1 MRARYA
7 APMRMTLIDW
17 LIPAALFAVL
27 VAFSLRTRR
36 YSNSVSGFLAANR
49 CAGRYLVCVAYNMAQ
64 VGIITLVWYFQ
75 QYYDTGFTSIWWG
88 LVENPLMIV
97 IALTGWVAYRFRE
110 TRALTLAQF
119 LEIRYS
125 RSFRIFCGFVAFV
138 AGVLNYAIFPAVSA
152 RFFIWICGLP
162 ESFSVAG
169 TSVETFPF
177 LMALLLSTAIFFVFL
192 GGQIAVMVTDFLQG
206 VFCNITFLVI
216 ILYLLM
222 KFSWGEIGETM
233 LASPA
238 GKSMVDPLGIGE
250 ESQFNA
256 FYWLISAFILF
267 YTMRAWQG
275 DQGYNAAA
283 ITPHEAKM
291 ATVLSGW
298 RWRVLMLVALVIPI
312 CVKVFLTH
320 PNYAAQAQPVHDAI
334 AALPTDAY
342 RAEGRVP
349 LALGLILP
357 AGILGMFVAA
367 MYGAYLS
374 TDDTYLHSWA
384 TIFVQDVVLP
394 VRQMFTAAPVSTAAH
409 LRLVKGSVLAIAVF
423 AFWFGLN
430 YKPNQYVAMWSA
442 LTASVFVSAAGSV
455 IIGGLYWSRGTTRA
469 AWSSMFVG
477 IAVSAFGILVKDNYW
492 VFESAFGE
500 GGVPAWIA
508 QVHESRWISGQ
519 VLTFAAMASAIAA
532 YVGVSLAFPAPAFD
546 LDRMLHRGKYR
557 ALLPESER
565 DFREEYGSTLPVW
578 MQKIGFS
585 REYSRTDTWIT
596 TITVLWPLVFT
607 LIFIAGTAY
616 AATVGISSESWLVF
630 WQYWTWLVFGAGC
643 VIVVWFTVGGFRDLK
658 RMYEHLERYRSD
670 ARDDGT
676 VEKPA
681 DGVAAGER

>member
-1 MRARYA
+1 
-7 APMRMTLIDW
+7 MRMTLIDW
-17 LIPAALFAVL
+17 LIPAAFFVTL
-27 VAFSLRTRR
+27 VAFALRTRK
-36 YSNSVSGFLAANR
+36 YSDSVSGFLAANR

-75 QYYDTGFTSIWWG
+75 QYYDTGYTSIWWG

-125 RSFRIFCGFVAFV
+125 RSFRVFCGLIAFI

-162 ESFSVAG
+162 DQFTLLGLTVG
-169 TSVETFPF
+169 TFPF

-206 VFCNITFLVI
+206 IFCNITFLVI
-216 ILYLLM
+216 ILYLLTT
-222 KFSWGEIGETM
+222 FGWDQIGETM
-233 LASPA
+233 LAAPA
-238 GKSMVDPLGIGE
+238 GKSMIDPLGIGA

-267 YTMRAWQG
+267 YTARAWQG

-291 ATVLSGW
+291 AGVLSGW

-320 PNYAAQAQPVHDAI
+320 PDYAAQAKPVLDSI
-334 AALPTDAY
+334 AALPNEAY

-394 VRQMFTAAPVSTAAH
+394 IRQLFTEAPLSTGVH
-409 LRLVKGSVLAIAVF
+409 LWLVKLSVLAIAVF
-423 AFWFGLN
+423 AFVFGLN
-430 YKPNQYVAMWSA
+430 YKPNQYIAMWSA
-442 LTASVFVSAAGSV
+442 LTASVFVAGAGSV
-455 IIGGLYWSRGTTRA
+455 IIGGLYWSRGTTRG
-469 AWSSMFVG
+469 AWSAMLVG
-477 IAVSAFGILVKDNYW
+477 IVVSAFGILAKDSYW
-492 VFESAFGE
+492 VFESLLGKD
-500 GGVPAWIA
+500 GVPAWIA
-508 QVHESRWISGQ
+508 WVHQNKWVSGQ
-519 VLTFAAMASAIAA
+519 VLTFVAMASSITA
-532 YVGVSLAFPAPAFD
+532 YVSVSLAEKKEPFD
-546 LDRMLHRGKYR
+546 LDRMLYRGKYR
-557 ALLPESER
+557 EALPESER
-565 DFREEYGSTLPVW
+565 DFREEYSANLPVW
-578 MQKIGFS
+578 MQKIGFTK
-585 REYSRTDTWIT
+585 EYSRADTWIT
-596 TITVLWPLVFT
+596 AITVAWPLAFT
-607 LIFIAGTAY
+607 LLFVFGTLY
-616 AATVGISSESWLVF
+616 AVFFGISDEAWLVF
-630 WQYWTWLVFGAGC
+630 WKYWTWLVFATGC
-643 VIVVWFTVGGFRDLK
+643 VVMVWFTVGGFRDLK
-658 RMYEHLERYRSD
+658 RMYAHLEKYRAD
-670 ARDDGT
+670 AQDDGT
-676 VEKPA
+676 VGKGGDA
-681 DGVAAGER
+681 